1 MNVHGLVLRRRS
13 KHYLGLAHHCDWVPT
28 LVAAAGGTLN
38 DTTTPAMDG
47 MNLWP
52 ALMATNA
59 ASTGQCQQSNPLPS
73 TTPKVWRKF
82 IFTCSPRM
90 AMATRENDLAA
101 TIKNAPTN
109 NFFFVP

>member
-1 MNVHGLVLRRRS
+1 MCMVWLRRRS

-52 ALMATNA
+52 ALMDTNA
-59 ASTGQCQQSNPLPS
+59 ASTGQCQQSHPLPS
-73 TTPKVWRKF
+73 TTPNMWRKF

-90 AMATRENDLAA
+90 AMATREALQ
-101 TIKNAPTN
+101 
-109 NFFFVP
+109 